1 MCFSA
6 TASFS
11 AGALLLG
18 IGTLTL
24 KLAKHPREWPFA
36 AIPLLFAIQQLGEGV
51 IWLTFSADVPL
62 LNTVMTHVYSFFSHV
77 LWPVYLPV
85 AVLMIEPPGGRRQ
98 TLTVFAAAGAV
109 LAAYL
114 LYVLVAFPVV
124 SRPTGQH
131 VEYDSPHFFA
141 AEVMTLY
148 LVSTTVSPLLSTLRG
163 VKVFG
168 ALALLSFGAAYYF
181 YATWFISVW
190 CFFAALLSAVI
201 CLHFAWRPTERGGS
215 QQLRGVPGQ
224 PDASEKSPLPLSTSA
239 GSRTP

>member
-24 KLAKHPREWPFA
+24 RSTRHRREWPFA
-36 AIPLLFAIQQLGEGV
+36 AIPLLFAIQQLIEGV
-51 IWLTFSADVPL
+51 IWLTFSADAAL
-62 LNTVMTHVYSFFSHV
+62 LNSVMTHVYSFFSHV

-85 AVLMIEPPGGRRQ
+85 AVLMIEPPGRRRR
-98 TLTVFAAAGAV
+98 TLIAFVVAGVAV
-109 LAAYL
+109 GAYL

-141 AEVMTLY
+141 VEVMTLY
-148 LVSTTVSPLLSTLRG
+148 LVSTTVSPLLSTHRG
-163 VKVFG
+163 VKAFG
-168 ALALLSFGAAYYF
+168 ALALLSFGAAYTF

-190 CFFAALLSAVI
+190 CFFAALLSVVI
-201 CLHFAWRPTERGGS
+201 YLHFALRQAQRGRW
-215 QQLRGVPGQ
+215 QQMHGVPSA
-224 PDASEKSPLPLSTSA
+224 PETLEKNTCESY
-239 GSRTP
+239 

>member
-11 AGALLLG
+11 AGAVLLG
-18 IGTLTL
+18 IGTFTL
-24 KLAKHPREWPFA
+24 KAARRPCEWPFA
-36 AIPLLFAIQQLGEGV
+36 AIPVLFAIQQLIEGV
-51 IWLTFSADVPL
+51 VWLTFSADAPL
-62 LNTVMTHVYSFFSHV
+62 LNKVMTHAYSFFSHV

-85 AVLMIEPPGGRRQ
+85 AVLMIEPPGRRQ
-98 TLTVFAAAGAV
+98 RTLTALV
-109 LAAYL
+109 LAGSVVGIYL

-141 AEVMTLY
+141 AAVMTLY

-190 CFFAALLSAVI
+190 CFFAALLSTVI
-201 CLHFAWRPTERGGS
+201 YIHFAWRPNERCGS
-215 QQLRGVPGQ
+215 
-224 PDASEKSPLPLSTSA
+224 K
-239 GSRTP
+239 